1 MGLTLCIWLCTLPLV
16 SLLIVPWLGVRA
28 AIITAG
34 VLLLVMAVACQIVC
48 SGGRLPREP
57 STRKAEP

>member
-16 SLLIVPWLGVRA
+16 FLLIVPWLGVRA

-34 VLLLVMAVACQIVC
+34 ALLLVMAVACQIAC
-48 SGGRLPREP
+48 AGGRAPREP
-57 STRKAEP
+57 SARKAEP